1 MDSLRTEPKRCTK
14 KSCKTMI
21 LPPGPNE
28 KDYNTCENCRARDAA
43 SKKRKREGAA
53 ARESYPQQEGPVERV
68 QDGSPSAAN
77 KVAEDSRAVD
87 GEKSAKVRSNHT
99 VKYLYLLSML
109 RQHLLSCTLTVR
121 VYLTRYGMHSW
132 RSMWTS
138 LVPITYWKTHWSVIA
153 RGLE

>member
-28 KDYNTCENCRARDAA
+28 KDYNTCENCRARDAV

-53 ARESYPQQEGPVERV
+53 ARESYPQQPGPMESV

-77 KVAEDSRAVD
+77 RVV
-87 GEKSAKVRSNHT
+87 
-99 VKYLYLLSML
+99 SML

-121 VYLTRYGMHSW
+121 VYLMLYEMHSK

-138 LVPITYWKTHWSVIA
+138 SVPITYRKTHWSVIA
-153 RGLE
+153 RGLEWLYMRYGRSLGTALRECPKQLLN

>member
-1 MDSLRTEPKRCTK
+1 
-14 KSCKTMI
+14 MI

-77 KVAEDSRAVD
+77 KVAEDRELWM
-87 GEKSAKVRSNHT
+87 EKSQL
-99 VKYLYLLSML
+99 KYVATI
-109 RQHLLSCTLTVR
+109 Q
-121 VYLTRYGMHSW
+121 
-132 RSMWTS
+132 
-138 LVPITYWKTHWSVIA
+138 
-153 RGLE
+153 